1 MENFGKLERID
12 LREGWNDEAQSFTPW
27 LAKEEN
33 LALLGETLDMELE
46 LEAKEQSVGPFSADI
61 LCKDTADNSWV
72 LIENQLEKT
81 DHRHIGQLITYAS
94 GLQAVT
100 IVWIAA
106 IFQDEHRAAMDWL
119 NEITDDKFNFFG
131 LEIELWKIGDSLA
144 APKFN
149 IVSKPNDWSRS
160 IDTSELSERQR
171 LLIRYWSA
179 LRDHLL
185 DKNSR
190 LSPHKPLP
198 QSWMPFAIG
207 RTDFRTE
214 ARFSTLKGHLQVALI
229 IQGQNSQAHFKLLEQ
244 EKGEIEKELDES
256 LVWQPRE
263 PGRHNVISITKS
275 DVDPA
280 DELDRVNQMEWLS
293 DMLER
298 FDNAFRPRVKNLD
311 ASDWVPDDYI
321 EEFEEDEQ

>member
-1 MENFGKLERID
+1 MQNFGKLERVD

-27 LAKEEN
+27 LALEEN
-33 LALLGETLDMELE
+33 LTLLGETLDMELE

-106 IFQDEHRAAMDWL
+106 SFTDEHRAAMDWL
-119 NEITDDKFNFFG
+119 NEITYDQFNFFG

-160 IDTSELSERQR
+160 IDTSELSEREK

-185 DKNSR
+185 YKNSR
-190 LSPHKPLP
+190 LNPHKPLP

-207 RTDFRTE
+207 KADFRTE
-214 ARFSTLKGHLQVALI
+214 ARFSTQKGHLQVALI
-229 IQGQNSQAHFKLLEQ
+229 IQGQNSQIYFNRLEQ
-244 EKGEIEKELDES
+244 KKDEIEEKLGES
-256 LVWQPRE
+256 LIWQPRD
-263 PGRHNVISITKS
+263 PGRHNVISITKAG
-275 DVDPA
+275 VKPA
-280 DELDRVNQMEWLS
+280 DESDWTNQMQWLS

-298 FDNAFRPRVKNLD
+298 FDNVFRQRVKELD
-311 ASDWVPDDYI
+311 I
-321 EEFEEDEQ
+321 EKFEEDEQ